1 MLDILIVDY
10 LTDRITFFI
19 ERFGHHHLHI
29 IENTEDAI
37 AYLNDNLYDCIFLG
51 GDLGKHGG
59 YTSTI
64 AEFLSQN
71 PNNPNCNAEI
81 IIHTWHAVEAED
93 MIGLLPQA
101 KYVPFSEARFSTF
114 DF

>member
-37 AYLNDNLYDCIFLG
+37 VYLNDNLYDYIFLG

-81 IIHTWHAVEAED
+81 IIHTWHAVEADD

-101 KYVPFSEARFSTF
+101 KYVPFSEAHFSTF